1 MSSQPILTE
10 EELLE
15 RGVHALLQEL
25 GPVEATRFLAKMR
38 GPSQRDSVQ
47 VHREWQDSLDAE
59 AFLRQVLGARPDTT
73 E

>member
-1 MSSQPILTE
+1 VTSQPILTE

-25 GPVEATRFLAKMR
+25 GPVEAARFLVKMR

-47 VHREWQDSLDAE
+47 IHREWQDSLDAE
-59 AFLRQVLGARPDTT
+59 AFLRQVLGARPDTAK
-73 E
+73 